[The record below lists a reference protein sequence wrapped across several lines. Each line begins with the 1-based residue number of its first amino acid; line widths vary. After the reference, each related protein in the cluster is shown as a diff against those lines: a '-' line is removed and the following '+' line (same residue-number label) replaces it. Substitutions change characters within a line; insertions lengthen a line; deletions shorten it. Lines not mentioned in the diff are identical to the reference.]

1 MKEINILCV
10 EDGSVDVESL
20 ENEGLHDGKV
30 IIYRQGA
37 NPPFVLKLK
46 TDDEEEKCDYFTA
59 PYNYGE
65 STDTDYNICNICN
78 YHEQC
83 NDKVKSNFDIWN
95 YCPNC
100 GAKIKRGEER

>member
-1 MKEINILCV
+1 MNKQEFIKKIQELR
-10 EDGSVDVESL
+10 EDGE
-20 ENEGLHDGKV
+20 HDLRTV
-30 IIYRQGA
+30 IYFAEQ
-37 NPPFVLKLK
+37 L
-46 TDDEEEKCDYFTA
+46 DEPSREECDYFTA

-65 STDTDYNICNICN
+65 STDIDYNICNICN
-78 YHEQC
+78 YHEQY